1 MAESS
6 PSRSHRFWRRG
17 IVALSAAAVLGAV
30 VGIAPTV
37 MAQAFD
43 PPNPRDVAG
52 PPGTIGT
59 PGALTEIRK
68 CAAADGTTNYVLIT
82 LAPSDTPVNKTAGPV
97 VAANLPCGP
106 GDRIP

>member
-1 MAESS
+1 MTESS
-6 PSRSHRFWRRG
+6 SSGGNRFWRRG
-17 IVALSAAAVLGAV
+17 ILALSAAAVLGAA
-30 VGIAPTV
+30 VGIAPSV

-43 PPNPRDVAG
+43 PPNPKDVAS

-68 CAAADGTTNYVLIT
+68 CAAIDGTTNYVFIT
-82 LAPSDTPVNKTAGPV
+82 LAPSDTPVSKTAGPI

-106 GDRIP
+106 EDRIR